1 MTALVLLGVVL
12 LAAYFIP
19 TIIALLRGHA
29 YTGVILAL
37 NIFAGWTG
45 LGWLAAMVWAVWPA
59 EKALI
64 DPVIGNVTGVGV
76 RNSGD
81 ALGAVSFGRERGYR
95 EEAGRGG
102 GVPSY
107 GSPPTRADN
116 LKSLERLADLRKAGA
131 LSDAEFQAAK
141 MNILGDRA

>member
-1 MTALVLLGVVL
+1 MTALMILGVVL

-37 NIFAGWTG
+37 NVFAGWTG

-64 DPVIGNVTGVGV
+64 DPVVGNVTGVGV

-81 ALGAVSFGRERGYR
+81 ALGAVSLGRERGYR
-95 EEAGRGG
+95 EEAARSG

-107 GSPPTRADN
+107 APLPTGADN

-131 LSDAEFQAAK
+131 LSETEFQAAK
-141 MNILGDRA
+141 MNILAGRA